1 MGKRRG
7 IPSRRLFPVINHLSI
22 CCLFVFFA
30 IIALNVPPVTQA
42 KEALQSGSNLLSPVR
57 GDPKAVVTIEEF
69 SDFQCPFCGRAVA
82 TLNKLLAAH
91 PGKVRLVFRHFPV
104 AESHPKAMLA
114 HVATLA
120 AARQGRFWE
129 MHDLVFENMR
139 RVSYSDLLDYA
150 GRLKLDL
157 KAFEADLRDPS
168 LEALV
173 RRDFNEGLSRQVRAT
188 PTFFINGRKV
198 EGALPYDLF
207 NREVER
213 AMTEAKK

>member
-1 MGKRRG
+1 MEILGRAFPFTVPCIRRDLLMRHIWLFLFLIG
-7 IPSRRLFPVINHLSI
+7 LNILPS
-22 CCLFVFFA
+22 A
-30 IIALNVPPVTQA
+30 QA
-42 KEALQSGSNLLSPVR
+42 KEATELRSPVR
-57 GDPKAVVTIEEF
+57 GDPNAVVTIEEF

-91 PGKVRLVFRHFPV
+91 PGKVKLIFRHFPV

-114 HVATLA
+114 HVATVA

-139 RVSYSDLLDYA
+139 RVSYSDLLGYA
-150 GRLKLDL
+150 NRLKLDM
-157 KAFEADLRDPS
+157 KAFEADLRDPN

-173 RRDFNEGLSRQVRAT
+173 RSDFDEGLRRQVRAT

-198 EGALPYDLF
+198 EGAIPYDLF
-207 NREVER
+207 NREVAR
-213 AMTEAKK
+213 ALKEAKK